1 MLGKLIKY
9 EFKATARRMLP
20 LIVAVLVLS
29 LLSSFS
35 VMRLDSAT
43 DYGVIQ
49 VFFIL
54 IIVAFVVGIIAL
66 GVMSIVVF
74 IDRFYKNLLGSE
86 GYLMFTLPVS
96 VDALVWS
103 KLIVSFIWLV
113 LTSLAVLA
121 AMLILGFVTSALTIT
136 GEEIRMFMDGVKLLF
151 AQIGAGN
158 IIGYVLEFVVLMFV
172 SSLATCL
179 HFYLAMAIGQAF
191 ANRKMLWSVVFYFV
205 LSFALSML
213 SAAAVALGDK
223 IGILDAFVDLA
234 KTATQSAHL
243 MAVSSIIVY
252 TVVSAILYFPTTA
265 LLKKKLNLA

>member
-43 DYGVIQ
+43 DYGIIQ
-49 VFFIL
+49 VLFIL
-54 IIVAFVVGIIAL
+54 IIVAFVIGIIAL
-66 GVMSIVVF
+66 CVMSIVVF
-74 IDRFYKNLLGSE
+74 IDRFYKNLLGAE

-96 VDALVWS
+96 VDALVWA
-103 KLIVSFIWLV
+103 KLIVSFIWFV
-113 LTSLAVLA
+113 LTALAIIA
-121 AMLILGFVTSALTIT
+121 AMLILGLVTSAVTIT
-136 GEEIRMFMDGVKLLF
+136 GEDWASFTKMLSEGFRYVGV
-151 AQIGAGN
+151 GN
-158 IIGYVLEFVVLMFV
+158 IIGYVVEFIVLIFV

-191 ANRKMLWSVVFYFV
+191 ANHKMLYSVVFFFL

-213 SAAAVALGDK
+213 SYAAAAAANSLGIFDALFDLPRTAFEAVHLGF
-223 IGILDAFVDLA
+223 IL
-234 KTATQSAHL
+234 
-243 MAVSSIIVY
+243 SIICSA
-252 TVVSAILYFPTTA
+252 VVDVIFYFPTTA

>member
-9 EFKATARRMLP
+9 EFKATSRRMLP
-20 LIVAVLVLS
+20 LIIAVLVLS

-35 VMRLDSAT
+35 VMRLSSTD

-54 IIVAFVVGIIAL
+54 ILMAFFVGIIAL

-96 VDALVWS
+96 VDALMWS
-103 KLIVSFIWLV
+103 KLIVSFIWFV
-113 LTSLAVLA
+113 LASLAVIA
-121 AMLILGFVTSALTIT
+121 AMLILGFVTSAVSIT
-136 GEEIRMFMDGVKLLF
+136 GEDLAHFMSLIRTGVNYVG
-151 AQIGAGN
+151 IGN
-158 IIGYVLEFVVLMFV
+158 IIGYVVEFIVLMFIGSV
-172 SSLATCL
+172 AMCL

-191 ANRKMLWSVVFYFV
+191 ANHKALWSVVFYFV

-213 SAAAVALGDK
+213 SAALVSIGDK
-223 IGILDAFVDLA
+223 LGILDAFFNLA
-234 KTATQSAHL
+234 KTAAQSVH
-243 MAVSSIIVY
+243 MVAVSSIVIYAV
-252 TVVSAILYFPTTA
+252 TSAILYFPTTA